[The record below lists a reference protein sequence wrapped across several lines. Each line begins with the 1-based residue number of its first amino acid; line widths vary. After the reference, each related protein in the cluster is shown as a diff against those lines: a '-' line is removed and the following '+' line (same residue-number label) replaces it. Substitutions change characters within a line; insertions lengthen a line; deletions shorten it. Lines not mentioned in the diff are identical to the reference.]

1 MRASCMKRSIVI
13 SLLYISFLS
22 VFSTCAMMQ
31 EGHQY
36 DVSVAKIDQDK
47 FKIRM
52 SKMGNGAKQSCS
64 FITNFATRTCDDQKN
79 LFAPFDIPMRFGNAA
94 DADSFLWDV
103 PDFGLLKLHHDGSTF
118 FGHSPHEIP
127 LATDALT
134 LHTSGELFLQTLRVA
149 ALHLG
154 SKKTH
159 LCEMLVAD
167 AISTEDQV
175 YNSGSLQTSRLL
187 GGGTFCNEGVVE
199 FRGNQHDPALL
210 GIKEFVNQSNE
221 HRKPT
226 VHASHLTA
234 TRDNQKIINKKNTE
248 FEVSEKL
255 IIDEPSAQDALL
267 QNKGLFKT
275 GVCDAQRTITNEGF
289 LQANKLTARKL
300 LENDQFGQI
309 KILDEISVED
319 LANGGEIDAH
329 KSIDI
334 IKGVNKG
341 SISGAPT
348 LTMRVHSDLENCGNI
363 RLQQLLGGGRVLN
376 RKSLRFY
383 DNASITIQ
391 DLTNYSLLKAASASL
406 IHTKLSNTVTGIVE
420 LLGKSRIGN
429 TTIHNNGNFLM
440 QGDVDFSEAKVYNRS
455 AMVNRDGAL
464 NCTNMILR
472 DFVNKATGTWTIE
485 RMKSVRPFEM
495 NNEGILELTDS
506 SLGFELMRNYK
517 DLFMRGGACTFKKL
531 INSGVVQTGLLHL
544 IPSGLLQNL
553 QGGSFQ
559 VFEKSVVDNAEIIND
574 GDLVMQGDTDF
585 ISAKVYNRNGMTNRE
600 GALNCT
606 NMILRNLDA
615 GKWLMERVKSGQSI
629 SMHSQGVLELAENS
643 LDFDLLR
650 NDKDLILHG
659 GSYRVKDFRN
669 KKLQLGGNS
678 WAVTDNPAEPAP
690 NKLVLISPH
699 IREQNLGEIEAEH
712 DLNYD
717 LAVMPSNLRAENIT
731 TPEKRLWNA
740 NQLKK
745 LTTSGKVTAWCDQS
759 TFVNGNFAFPNIGH
773 LDLFFN
779 KPLTIH
785 GSLIAPILSLHVNGT
800 FSIGKSNE
808 ELGTIAATYGPL
820 TVTADRVAG
829 WFAKLYGKGKA
840 DIIATKDDVIIGTA
854 VRGVDEETKQQFAN
868 GWLSSTLRRD
878 FLASGAP
885 SYPPDP
891 IPDQLLSVRNGAY
904 AASDD
909 FLTLRAAKKVHLNYG
924 VLFSALGTHLAAP
937 TEVLN
942 HAAKISS
949 HGPITIESDLY
960 THARSTPAHKI
971 MYATSSDGQRFAI
984 NGYAEYPGSVSAVVE
999 SLKKITF
1006 KTKKITN
1013 YASSIRSASSI
1024 ILNGKDVLT
1033 PATGYIEA
1041 PQHYYH
1047 YCPSI
1052 NHRDYLFSQ
1061 ACTLQSGKNIQMNL
1075 GDFVVAGNWNAP
1087 GVINILGRNGLFSNG
1102 GALTRETAN
1111 VTGPIVVD
1119 VTQHMLDEARRPGF
1133 YRVAHNGAVE
1143 TEFPFGAPSAPQ
1155 PGDLVALENPQHQTP
1170 LNWHN
1175 IFNPLRSIDLNLP
1188 LQQLLSKF
1196 ANKTYAGRARGNQTA
1211 TVLWGN
1217 ANRWR
1222 QRNAKEIM
1230 SPADLQQADES
1241 MLISQIV
1248 PVGLTQQQ
1256 RTLLCIARE
1265 DVNRHKDAIVAGEFR
1280 AVTQGDQVHLN
1291 DQIIAKSP
1299 GGITIESQAGNV
1311 TLATQSHTIEYGDA
1325 DGAWVTEQ
1333 RAYPQQ
1339 QFIAEVGPVDV
1350 TAHYNLSRVGTAIVA
1365 GTTAHQQAQTGSF
1378 SNVPLTLQ
1386 KMSEKTDVKDGLFSS
1401 KTTITT
1407 NVSHQILPSTTIA
1420 GATIYD
1426 QAADSIHAVATQDVA
1441 GQSITYE
1448 SPNTVIEG
1456 IILADR
1462 TERAS
1467 HSSSA
1472 FSEQSSTNMQEAP
1485 CAMAATIRAPQV
1497 RFVGNRAIVNANI
1510 AATELH
1516 DDTRDGI
1523 EFVAKVKEMLYSQQ
1537 TLVDSPLMSLDAGCK
1552 GGYETMIPPMLM
1564 VDRIIRVSPIGQMLF
1579 QSAVIDKDRTAI
1591 IGRFVETTYHLKK
1604 WHEEWCHKDQA
1615 VSDEMLVAIAIAI
1628 TIATDGMGAE
1638 LLAITAENAVVAAM
1652 VNAGFSTLC
1661 ATAGTSVLRTGD
1673 PLQTIEQ
1680 LATPQFLKSFAIDV
1694 ASAGLCQ
1701 KLGSALKVPM
1711 GPGAKSLMGHVQTQA
1726 LRNTVNALLNV
1737 AINNAPV
1744 GQSIGS
1750 ACAQISLNAVAGY
1763 VSNNICG
1770 AYLNGI
1776 ERKAAH
1782 SLLGG
1787 AIGFAKDGNSKGL
1800 ASGAV
1805 GALTAETVG
1814 ALLTEDAFAV
1824 SDAAIG
1830 RLRKDDKPLTQENIQ
1845 KAVQEEVNYRMKIA
1859 KVASGTVAAMMKLN
1873 SSTAMHTAANVI
1885 DNDVAM
1891 RAQVYAMAEMT
1902 SLLTAASQT
1911 LATIN
1916 SAGAF
1921 HEKESY
1927 PLDRGVFDGKEKDD
1941 HDVQDDRLDKKE
1953 RKPFVEDPKRGIWIK
1968 GCISGDLVLKKGIEK
1983 VYAFLLKYNTLDK
1996 DERCPFALFAHGD
2009 SDNIQ
2014 VDTQDI
2020 HPGGLSS
2027 SNQER
2032 LKEDGH
2038 LLVNAAELSRLIKTA
2053 PKYNGQHI
2061 ILFSCQCGADAEGL
2075 AQQLAD
2081 EMQEEVSAFTGYAAA
2096 PIVGGYFA
2104 SIKGDT
2110 LWSGLEEIRTFYPRK
2125 KRITNY
2131 RLYP

>member
-1 MRASCMKRSIVI
+1 MKRSIVI

-31 EGHQY
+31 GGHQY
-36 DVSVAKIDQDK
+36 DVSVVKIDQDK

-118 FGHSPHEIP
+118 FGHSSHEIP

-134 LHTSGELFLQTLRVA
+134 FHTSGELFLQTLRVA

-167 AISTEDQV
+167 EISTEDEV

-187 GGGTFCNEGVVE
+187 GGGTFLNEGVVE
-199 FRGNQHDPALL
+199 FRGNQHGTALL
-210 GIKEFVNQSNE
+210 GITCLVNKSNSLCT
-221 HRKPT
+221 PT
-226 VHASHLTA
+226 VSASHLTA
-234 TRDNQKIINKKNTE
+234 TKDNQRIVNGKDAL
-248 FEVSEKL
+248 FEVSEEF
-255 IIDEPSAQDALL
+255 IIEEASEQDALL
-267 QNKGLFKT
+267 QNEGIFKT
-275 GVCDAQRTITNEGF
+275 GACDAKRKIVNEGF

-300 LENDQFGQI
+300 LENNEFGQV
-309 KILDEISVED
+309 KILDEASVEELVND
-319 LANGGEIDAH
+319 GEIEAH

-363 RLQQLLGGGRVLN
+363 RLHQLLGGGRVLN
-376 RKSLRFY
+376 RKSLLFH
-383 DNASITIQ
+383 DNASISVQ
-391 DLTNYSLLKAASASL
+391 DLTNYGLLKAASASL
-406 IHTKLSNTVTGIVE
+406 IHTKLSNTATGIIE
-420 LLGKSRIGN
+420 LFVKSVIGN
-429 TTIHNNGNFLM
+429 ATIHNNGNFLM
-440 QGDVDFSEAKVYNRS
+440 QGDSDFSSVTVRNRGEMAFKEGRITSS
-455 AMVNRDGAL
+455 ANSSL
-464 NCTNMILR
+464 I
-472 DFVNKATGTWTIE
+472 NKDTGKWLIE
-485 RMKSVRPFEM
+485 SMKSVQPLEM
-495 NNEGILELTDS
+495 DNEGVLELIDS
-506 SLGFELMRNYK
+506 SIDFERMRNYK
-517 DLFMRGGACTFKKL
+517 ELLIHGGTPTFKKL
-531 INSGVVQTGLLHL
+531 VNSGIVKTGLLHL

-553 QGGSFQ
+553 QEGSFQ
-559 VFEKSVVDNAEIIND
+559 VFVKSVVDNAEIIND
-574 GDLVMQGDTDF
+574 GYVVMQGDADF
-585 ISAKVYNRNGMTNRE
+585 ISAKFYNRNTMTNRE

-615 GKWLMERVKSGQSI
+615 GKWLMERVKSGQPI
-629 SMHSQGVLELAENS
+629 SMYSQGVLELAESS

-650 NDKDLILHG
+650 NDKDLILHS

-678 WAVTDNPAEPAP
+678 WAITDNPAEQAKNTLLLTNPLLPAT
-690 NKLVLISPH
+690 NV
-699 IREQNLGEIEAEH
+699 GEIEAEH
-712 DLNYD
+712 DLLYD
-717 LAVMPSNLRAENIT
+717 LGVVPSSVKAEDIILPNRRMQT
-731 TPEKRLWNA
+731 VD
-740 NQLKK
+740 QLKK
-745 LTTSGKVTAWCDQS
+745 LTTSRKVTAS
-759 TFVNGNFAFPNIGH
+759 VAPATIANGDILFPNIGH
-773 LDLFFN
+773 LELHVN
-779 KPLTIH
+779 GSLTKY
-785 GSLIAPILSLHVNGT
+785 GKLIAPILSLYVNGP
-800 FSIGKSNE
+800 FAGGKSNT
-808 ELGTIAATYGPL
+808 ELATIAATHGPL
-820 TVTADRVAG
+820 KVNADSIDGR
-829 WFAKLYGKGKA
+829 FTKFYGKGKT

-854 VRGVDEETKQQFAN
+854 VRGVDEDIKQQFIQTVCN
-868 GWLSSTLRRD
+868 LYGSLWGGPSSPVYSFDYSLN
-878 FLASGAP
+878 
-885 SYPPDP
+885 
-891 IPDQLLSVRNGAY
+891 VRNGAY

-909 FLTLRAAKKVHLNYG
+909 FLTLRAAKKVHLHYG
-924 VLFSALGTHLAAP
+924 TLFSALGTDLIAP

-942 HAAKISS
+942 QASKVSS
-949 HGPITIESDLY
+949 HGPITIETDLY
-960 THARSTPAHKI
+960 NHLQSTCVHKGSVWPGWNA
-971 MYATSSDGQRFAI
+971 YT
-984 NGYAEYPGSVSAVVE
+984 EYPGSIAAILE

-1006 KTKKITN
+1006 RTKKIQN
-1013 YASSIRSASSI
+1013 RASSIRSASSL
-1024 ILNGKDVLT
+1024 ILNGKDGFT
-1033 PATGYIEA
+1033 PATGYIET
-1041 PQHYYH
+1041 PQHFYYRG
-1047 YCPSI
+1047 I
-1052 NHRDYLFSQ
+1052 GWTANNLLLTQ

-1119 VTQHMLDEARRPGF
+1119 VTQHMLDEAQRPGL
-1133 YRVAHNGAVE
+1133 YRLNAQGAIE
-1143 TEFPFGAPSAPQ
+1143 TEFPFSAPSAPQ
-1155 PGDLVALENPQHQTP
+1155 PGDLVALENPQHPTP

-1175 IFNPLRSIDLNLP
+1175 MFNPLRSIDLNLP

-1217 ANRWR
+1217 ANRWW

-1241 MLISQIV
+1241 MLLSQIV
-1248 PVGLTQQQ
+1248 SVGLTSQQ
-1256 RTLLCIARE
+1256 RTLLCIVPE

-1280 AVTQGDQVHLN
+1280 AVTQGDQMHLN
-1291 DQIIAKSP
+1291 DQIIAKSS

-1311 TLATQSHTIEYGDA
+1311 TLATQSHTVHYGDS
-1325 DGAWVTEQ
+1325 DGAEVTEQ

-1339 QFIAEVGPVDV
+1339 QFIAEAGPVDV
-1350 TAHYNLSRVGTAIVA
+1350 TAHHNLSRVGTAIVA
-1365 GTTAHQQAQTGSF
+1365 GTTAHQQAQTGSL

-1401 KTTITT
+1401 KTTITRS
-1407 NVSHQILPSTTIA
+1407 VSHQILPSTTIA

-1441 GQSITYE
+1441 GQSVTYE

-1472 FSEQSSTNMQEAP
+1472 FSEESSTNMQEAP

-1497 RFVGNRAIVNANI
+1497 RFVGNRATINANI
-1510 AATELH
+1510 TATELH

-1638 LLAITAENAVVAAM
+1638 LLAVTAENAVVAAM

-1711 GPGAKSLMGHVQTQA
+1711 GPGTKSLMGHVQTQA
-1726 LRNTVNALLNV
+1726 LRNTVNTLLNV

-1744 GQSIGS
+1744 GKSIGS

-1763 VSNNICG
+1763 VANNICG

-1787 AIGFAKDGNSKGL
+1787 AIGFAKDGNSRGL

-1814 ALLTEDAFAV
+1814 TLLTEDAFAV

-1830 RLRKDDKPLTQENIQ
+1830 RLRNNGQPLTQESIQ

-1859 KVASGTVAAMMKLN
+1859 KVVSGAVAAAVKLN
-1873 SSTAMHTAANVI
+1873 PSTAMQTAANVI

-1916 SAGAF
+1916 SAGSF
-1921 HEKESY
+1921 YEEESY
-1927 PLDRGVFDGKEKDD
+1927 PLDRGVVDGKEEDD

-2009 SDNIQ
+2009 SDSIQ

-2027 SNQER
+2027 SNEER

-2125 KRITNY
+2125 KRITNL
-2131 RLYP
+2131 RGKFGFLG